1 MVMVMV
7 ILMIMVM
14 MTLIK
19 MAVIWYC
26 DDDFLHDYDDG
37 DVGGGDDL
45 CYSGDIVNWYEWVHG
60 KVLQLIVHFSTT
72 KMGLMKNFHFQV

>member
-1 MVMVMV
+1 MV

-26 DDDFLHDYDDG
+26 DDDFLHDYDDA

-45 CYSGDIVNWYEWVHG
+45 CYSGDIVN
-60 KVLQLIVHFSTT
+60 
-72 KMGLMKNFHFQV
+72 